1 MIGAAGLFSSHQ
13 VMVRSPES
21 AVRVSPITVEIG
33 LEHYGSLVQSDFRRP
48 QRRTRRKGQKV
59 ADGLLSVEKIYHE
72 PAVEGYERGRE
83 ILARFPHARRVE
95 VHSHWNIP
103 QLHGDLGNVA
113 DWSGTKK
120 SVLVLGTKKDVS
132 CRPFYRSCDFIAPSQ
147 SNGCAMACSYCYV
160 ARRKGNANP
169 ITTFVNIEEI
179 VTSIE
184 RHAARQ
190 GMKLEETQADSV
202 LWVYELGTNSD
213 LSVDAAVCD
222 NVRDLVALFRTLPNA
237 KATFATKFVNRKL
250 LDYDPQGR
258 TRVRFSLMPPEIS
271 KLVDVRTS
279 KVEDRILAIND
290 FVEAGYEV
298 NVNFGPVIL
307 KDGWRRDYAG
317 LFARL
322 DGTLSEKAKRQLAAE
337 IIFLT
342 HSDKLHDVNLRW
354 HPRGEEILWRPD
366 LQEHK
371 VSQASGEQVLR
382 YKKDL
387 KRPLVA
393 EFKALLNGLMPYCR
407 VRYAF

>member
-1 MIGAAGLFSSHQ
+1 M
-13 VMVRSPES
+13 
-21 AVRVSPITVEIG
+21 
-33 LEHYGSLVQSDFRRP
+33 
-48 QRRTRRKGQKV
+48 
-59 ADGLLSVEKIYHE
+59 
-72 PAVEGYERGRE
+72 
-83 ILARFPHARRVE
+83 
-95 VHSHWNIP
+95 
-103 QLHGDLGNVA
+103 
-113 DWSGTKK
+113 
-120 SVLVLGTKKDVS
+120 
-132 CRPFYRSCDFIAPSQ
+132 
-147 SNGCAMACSYCYV
+147 
-160 ARRKGNANP
+160 
-169 ITTFVNIEEI
+169 
-179 VTSIE
+179 
-184 RHAARQ
+184 
-190 GMKLEETQADSV
+190 
-202 LWVYELGTNSD
+202 
-213 LSVDAAVCD
+213 
-222 NVRDLVALFRTLPNA
+222 
-237 KATFATKFVNRKL
+237 
-250 LDYDPQGR
+250 
-258 TRVRFSLMPPEIS
+258 
-271 KLVDVRTS
+271 DVRTS

-342 HSDKLHDVNLRW
+342 HSDRLHDVNLRW

-393 EFKALLNGLMPYCR
+393 EFKALLNGMMPYCR